1 MENQEAFDTNVE
13 DCGHFSL
20 DSAALDSPYSRAR
33 SAQPCSRLFK
43 VVLLDMKVPVALH
56 ELDES
61 VPISAV
67 VSVAVAAAGGGNSN
81 WEARLHRQQVRRL
94 QDRLP
99 RGSSSLC
106 RHRAVYPPPHPLQG
120 ARRTPSPPT
129 SHLARHGGRA
139 MMLRG
144 GRDGTVPPRPLR
156 YVYQFLWVLLW
167 MVVCHRCGCS
177 VIVFPARSCLGL
189 CQEYPSDRYWFRH

>member
-20 DSAALDSPYSRAR
+20 DSAALDSPHSRAR

-61 VPISAV
+61 VPIPAV

-81 WEARLHRQQVRRL
+81 
-94 QDRLP
+94 
-99 RGSSSLC
+99 
-106 RHRAVYPPPHPLQG
+106 
-120 ARRTPSPPT
+120 
-129 SHLARHGGRA
+129 
-139 MMLRG
+139 
-144 GRDGTVPPRPLR
+144 
-156 YVYQFLWVLLW
+156 
-167 MVVCHRCGCS
+167 
-177 VIVFPARSCLGL
+177 
-189 CQEYPSDRYWFRH
+189 